1 MFPVLAQK
9 KGFRQNCTVAGAA
22 AIILLT
28 ACATLAT
35 SLGDY
40 KNRVERAR
48 IITDE
53 LLQKIDETDT
63 AFELGATKEIQQ
75 IVPAGG
81 KIEWPGGIVT
91 TDNQWLKTQLD
102 AFAAESD
109 KTKRGAILTGIGE
122 RLSAIS
128 ETVGELERAAA
139 SELTKDQDKQKLGEI
154 LRREEYQKPQTKEES
169 LVQKWI
175 REFLE
180 WLARAFP
187 RAPIVP
193 GADTGIGSI
202 QFVLQILIYVI
213 VIGVVGVLV
222 YKFAPFLSQR
232 FKRKTKKESGDRVI
246 LGERIGADESASDL
260 FSEAETLARN
270 GNLRAAIRKGYIALL
285 CELSDRKLLRL
296 ARHKTNRDYL
306 REVQKDKAIFE
317 NMTGLTRNFESNWY
331 GLGTPEQ
338 ADWDEFRMRYAHTIA
353 KEKS

>member
-1 MFPVLAQK
+1 MSPVWVRK

-22 AIILLT
+22 AIILFM
-28 ACATLAT
+28 AFVTLAT
-35 SLGDY
+35 SLVDY

-48 IITDE
+48 VITDE
-53 LLQKIDETDT
+53 LFQNINETD
-63 AFELGATKEIQQ
+63 ADFELGAIEEIQR
-75 IVPAGG
+75 IVPAAE
-81 KIEWPGGIVT
+81 KIEWPGASIA
-91 TDNQWLKTQLD
+91 TDNQWLKTELD

-109 KTKRGAILTGIGE
+109 KIKRSAILTGIGE

-139 SELTKDQDKQKLGEI
+139 SGPTKDQDKQKLGEI
-154 LRREEYQKPQTKEES
+154 LRREEYQKPQAKEES

-202 QFVLQILIYVI
+202 QFVLQILIYVL
-213 VIGVVGVLV
+213 VIGLVGFLL
-222 YKFAPFLSQR
+222 YKFAPFLSKR

-246 LGERIGADESASDL
+246 LGERIGADDSASDL

-285 CELSDRKLLRL
+285 CELSDRKVLRL

-306 REVQKDKAIFE
+306 REVQKDKALFE
-317 NMTGLTRNFESNWY
+317 NMTGMTRNFESNWY
-331 GLGTPEQ
+331 GLRSPAQ
-338 ADWDEFRMRYAHTIA
+338 ADWDEFRVRYAQTIA
-353 KEKS
+353 KAKS